1 VHFTTFCD
9 KCHKEITPVVDKK
22 TLVAYCTAPKCG
34 EPLDENTVSIF
45 MRRQMLTNGMTRN
58 SEKKK
63 LAWSV
68 KCEECGK
75 EGPPE
80 LDDDGQKVICSYCN
94 KELTKLSAPFVQMLK
109 TNLTAMR
116 RAGQ

>member
-1 VHFTTFCD
+1 M
-9 KCHKEITPVVDKK
+9 TPVVDKK
-22 TLVAYCTAPKCG
+22 TLVAYCTASKCG
-34 EPLDENTVSIF
+34 EALADSTVSIF
-45 MRRQMLTNGMTRN
+45 MRRQMLANGMTRN

-80 LDDDGQKVICSYCN
+80 LDEDGIKVVCSYCK

-116 RAGQ
+116 RANQ